1 MASSTGLDDKA
12 IIRLFGVV
20 IYHKIF
26 GSENGLY
33 FFINIIDSDYHS
45 FINKVGSRKDIG
57 KYFGIVQVSLYINI
71 QSKQSSEVSHLLR
84 QHKLWLRFIKNE
96 CLGYNIRQKILI
108 FSGSEQRRYVGL
120 MDMTNTGYIQMV
132 SCRHETVVL
141 ACLLN
146 IHQLVVP
153 LIQP

>member
-1 MASSTGLDDKA
+1 MTDCHQAHLRCLYT
-12 IIRLFGVV
+12 
-20 IYHKIF
+20 HKIF

-84 QHKLWLRFIKNE
+84 YSTNFGSRFIKNE

-120 MDMTNTGYIQMV
+120 MDMTNTGYI
-132 SCRHETVVL
+132 
-141 ACLLN
+141 
-146 IHQLVVP
+146 
-153 LIQP
+153 

>member
-57 KYFGIVQVSLYINI
+57 KYFGIVQVSIFILTFSQTII
-71 QSKQSSEVSHLLR
+71 RSFTSTQIAQTFGSDSSRMNV
-84 QHKLWLRFIKNE
+84 
-96 CLGYNIRQKILI
+96 
-108 FSGSEQRRYVGL
+108 
-120 MDMTNTGYIQMV
+120 
-132 SCRHETVVL
+132 
-141 ACLLN
+141 
-146 IHQLVVP
+146 
-153 LIQP
+153 